1 MSEKLLDYHGLSE
14 ALGLPVRT
22 LRHLTSRGVIPH
34 LRLGHKLV
42 RFQPSRVEK
51 ALLRR
56 EVRAANWPRVEKAL
70 ENYGIK
76 EVKK

>member
-14 ALGLPVRT
+14 VLGLPVRT

-51 ALLRR
+51 ALQRR
-56 EVRAANWPRVEKAL
+56 EIRASADAREERRREMMNT
-70 ENYGIK
+70 
-76 EVKK
+76 